1 MDSLSLIQDFLHEY
15 HIEIDPR
22 EILGNLLIEE
32 DPNLPLMR
40 DIIPNIIADAYNVA
54 NPIIAKVTNL
64 FETKY
69 SFLLG
74 RVQKNQLKS
83 YIDYCEEDQLE
94 LFIKILDDPLLTKK
108 KSELK
113 YDIDKVISSFPDYK
127 KASMFK
133 FLTNFKTAVTENR
146 TNRIKDYLVFLYSRL
161 LNIHTLS
168 YISLNDIFLHNKKV
182 IEKELPPEI
191 GDEISKFCEPTVED
205 DREKIVKQFS
215 TEYIK
220 TINNI
225 KKNFKNQNAVVYLNI
240 NQELFDYFGI
250 TESFYSYVLDLI
262 KKLYHEV
269 ENHKAFV
276 LRIQNIYNGDKNIKW
291 ELYSYLT
298 LYSEKFIR
306 YKETRPFYFPYQIF
320 IDSFEFKFERKLTSE
335 EKENIKL
342 YYKGKI
348 SFNHIVKMLTVKE
361 TSELKQMLNS
371 FEEINSGFT
380 YIDTLIIKTAEESKT
395 PVELPFLKNEYELLT
410 ILFKNEF
417 NDYRIPCPICGSLKI
432 SGNSFPE
439 MGIRSWECK
448 NPHCA
453 ERSKTNRGKRYSIKT
468 IMMQNST
475 YDFTPETQI
484 PRELLKQWRRDV
496 VYDWTHADLYLML
509 VKYYSYPKD
518 MILGINCDDPT
529 LMQQISREQGR
540 KMINSDP
547 TDFLTISNKSETFNN
562 FFNVETNLFFK
573 NFVYKQNQQDRLLF
587 DISFIDSNKRK
598 AKLFNH
604 DCNKIMN
611 SFKENSI
618 DHMVTSPPYYNAR
631 EYSSW
636 QNLFT
641 YMNDMYNHLLAAHRI
656 LKPGSVYFFNIGDI
670 YDNEKII
677 VKSKIGDKRVP
688 LGAYFIFLFHLCG
701 FELIENIIWDK
712 GEPQTSRHKNDGK
725 FVPFYQRPANCY
737 EHMFIFKKKGAELKV
752 SKEDTWYWNS
762 NIQKM
767 TPVIKIGKGGINR
780 YGHSAP
786 FPEDIPRFSILTF
799 TNKKEKVLDPFS
811 GSFTSAI
818 CAQKQSR
825 TGIGIELSEEFIDLS
840 VKRAN
845 QESIQIDIWP
855 DIEDNFTSK
864 SLQSK

>member
-15 HIEIDPR
+15 HIKIDPR

-32 DPNLPLMR
+32 DPNLLFDR
-40 DIIPNIIADAYNVA
+40 EVIPNIIADAYNVA
-54 NPIIAKVTNL
+54 NPIISKLTNL
-64 FETKY
+64 FELKY
-69 SFLLG
+69 NFLLG

-83 YIDYCEEDQLE
+83 YIDYNIEDQFE
-94 LFIKILDDPLLTKK
+94 LFIKILDDPLFTKR

-113 YDIDKVISSFPDYK
+113 NDIDNVISSFPDYK
-127 KASMFK
+127 KASLFK
-133 FLTNFKTAVTENR
+133 FLEKIKTAVTENR

-168 YISLNDIFLHNKKV
+168 YISLNDIFLQNKGV
-182 IEKELPPEI
+182 IEKELPFEI
-191 GDEISKFCEPTVED
+191 VNEISRFCKPTVED
-205 DREKIVKQFS
+205 EREEIVKQFS
-215 TEYIK
+215 SEYVK

-225 KKNFKNQNAVVYLNI
+225 NKRFKDQNAVVYLNI
-240 NQELFDYFGI
+240 NQELFDHFG
-250 TESFYSYVLDLI
+250 TPESFYSYLLDLI

-269 ENHKAFV
+269 ENHKALIF
-276 LRIQNIYNGDKNIKW
+276 RIQNIYHGDTNIKW

-306 YKETRPFYFPYQIF
+306 YKETRPFYFPEKIF
-320 IDSFEFKFERKLTSE
+320 IDCFEFKFKRKLTSE
-335 EKENIKL
+335 ERGCIKL
-342 YYKGKI
+342 YYNGKF
-348 SFNHIVKMLTVKE
+348 SFNHIVKMLGVKE

-380 YIDTLIIKTAEESKT
+380 YIDTLIIKISEEKKNNA
-395 PVELPFLKNEYELLT
+395 ELPFIKNEYELLT

-448 NPHCA
+448 NPYCA

-475 YDFTPETQI
+475 YDFSSDTQI

-496 VYDWTHADLYLML
+496 VYKWDLVDLYLMV

-518 MILGINCDDPT
+518 QILAINCDDSNSFN
-529 LMQQISREQGR
+529 QISFKQNRT
-540 KMINSDP
+540 MIVRGADEIEP
-547 TDFLTISNKSETFNN
+547 LSNKSETFSN
-562 FFNVETNLFFK
+562 FFNVETNFFFK
-573 NFVYKQNQQDRLLF
+573 NFVYKQNQHDRLIF
-587 DISFIDSNKRK
+587 DISFIDSNQGK
-598 AKLFNH
+598 AKLLIH

-641 YMNDMYNHLLAAHRI
+641 YMNDMYNHLLAALRI

-688 LGAYFIFLFHLCG
+688 LGAYIIFLFHLSG
-701 FELIENIIWDK
+701 FKLIDNIIWDK

-737 EHMFIFKKKGAELKV
+737 EHMLIFKKKGAELKV
-752 SKEDTWYWNS
+752 SKEDNNCYWNS
-762 NIQKM
+762 NIQRM
-767 TPVIKIGKGGINR
+767 SPVIKIGKGGINR

-799 TNKKEKVLDPFS
+799 SNKKEKVLDPFS
-811 GSFTSAI
+811 GSFTTAI
-818 CAQKQSR
+818 CAQKQNR
-825 TGIGIELSEEFIDLS
+825 TGIGIELSEDFIDLS

-845 QESIQIDIWP
+845 QESILIDIWP
-855 DIEDNFTSK
+855 DIRINDK
-864 SLQSK
+864 ID